1 MAARD
6 DGEQMSEDVRVQL
19 HDAGDGDGSQRDG
32 GGQDGDCEDVPC
44 SGSEEEE
51 NIALLGKSDTRYS
64 DSVKHKEE
72 ERKSMDQLNSIEEN
86 ERNENRQRIVETS
99 EKVARPNKVLQKE
112 QEEQIS
118 GGLLCEVL
126 QKEQE
131 EHISGGLL
139 EEHISGG
146 VLPGEQISGGLLVA
160 NLISRGVSGLY
171 CLLVIPFSIFPSYLK
186 S

>member
-6 DGEQMSEDVRVQL
+6 DGEQLSEDVRVQL
-19 HDAGDGDGSQRDG
+19 LDAGDGDGSQRDG
-32 GGQDGDCEDVPC
+32 GGQDGDYEDVPC
-44 SGSEEEE
+44 GSEEEE
-51 NIALLGKSDTRYS
+51 NIALLGKSDARYS